1 VVILLAVP
9 IGIAVGYLMGGRL
22 DRLEK
27 LRFRWAWLAVAGLA
41 VQVVLFSG
49 LLDDVITGGLG
60 GIVYVASTAAV
71 LIAVLRNVRVPGMPL
86 IALGAVANLAPIIAN
101 GGVMPTTLAAMEAAG
116 LPPTEGF
123 SNSAVLEDPAL
134 APLTDIYALPPWMP
148 FHNVFSLGDV
158 LIAAGIV
165 VVIAAGM
172 RRGAASN

>member
-9 IGIAVGYLMGGRL
+9 IGIAVGYLVGGRL

-49 LLDDVITGGLG
+49 LLDDVVTGELG
-60 GIVYVASTAAV
+60 QIVYVASTAAV
-71 LIAVLRNVRVPGMPL
+71 LIAVLRNLGLPGMAL
-86 IALGAVANLAPIIAN
+86 IVLGAVSNLAAILAN

-116 LPPTEGF
+116 LSPTEGF
-123 SNSAVLEDPAL
+123 SNSALLEDPAL
-134 APLTDIYALPPWMP
+134 APLTDIYALPPWVP